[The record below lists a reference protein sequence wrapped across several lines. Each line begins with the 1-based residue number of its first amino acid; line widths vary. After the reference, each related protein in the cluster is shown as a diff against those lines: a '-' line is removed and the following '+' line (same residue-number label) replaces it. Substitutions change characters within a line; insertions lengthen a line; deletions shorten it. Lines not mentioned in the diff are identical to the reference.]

1 VRPSKSSRS
10 ACVTSRLIQLPAP
23 RRSDTC
29 ARGADQGSLRSV
41 IGSRARRAAADYAV
55 GPLTTLWPQPGHR
68 SPSSGPVCGRTRSGN
83 PDRVRSALRKAT
95 ISATRPSSRVRTSRP
110 PECTPRRRRPT
121 GRCQR
126 DLAVGPGGQEPPAP
140 LQRVAEQEGADLVLA
155 AVPHGQRRHR
165 VARVVGEHRD
175 DRVDVA
181 GLPGVNPAR
190 EDVIDGRVPQVAQ
203 HRLLGR
209 RGRGDRLACPLQRA
223 VDRGGRR
230 IKLLG
235 HLGRGEAGHIA
246 QDQRRPLQ
254 RGQVL
259 QRRGERELDALAG
272 QVVRLGRDAGVG
284 LEPADFGRGVPGVTP
299 MGSSRR
305 WRCSIAVRHQLVA
318 IL

>member
-1 VRPSKSSRS
+1 MRPSKSSRS

-29 ARGADQGSLRSV
+29 ARGVDQGSLRSV

-83 PDRVRSALRKAT
+83 PNRVRSALRKAT
-95 ISATRPSSRVRTSRP
+95 ISATRASSRVRTSRP

-121 GRCQR
+121 GRCR
-126 DLAVGPGGQEPPAP
+126 TRPGRWPWWA
-140 LQRVAEQEGADLVLA
+140 
-155 AVPHGQRRHR
+155 
-165 VARVVGEHRD
+165 
-175 DRVDVA
+175 
-181 GLPGVNPAR
+181 GVNPAC

-230 IKLLG
+230 IKLIG
-235 HLGRGEAGHIA
+235 HLGRGEAEHIA
-246 QDQRRPLQ
+246 QDQRRPLG
-254 RGQVL
+254 RRQVL
-259 QRRGERELDALAG
+259 QRRDVRELDGLAG
-272 QVVRLGRDAGVG
+272 KVVRLGRDVGVG